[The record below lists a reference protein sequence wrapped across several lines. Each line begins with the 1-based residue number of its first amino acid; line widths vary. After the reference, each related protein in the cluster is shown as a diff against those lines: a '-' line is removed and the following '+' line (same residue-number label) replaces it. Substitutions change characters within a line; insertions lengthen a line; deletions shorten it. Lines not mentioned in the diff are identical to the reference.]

1 MVQASTSFP
10 NQTPDKTQDMK
21 KLRLTFTFLVVIPLS
36 GGLAGKFTDSFSIY
50 LEELMLLYHKENSAE
65 ALKICQIEKCH

>member
-21 KLRLTFTFLVVIPLS
+21 KLRLTFSFLVVISVS
-36 GGLAGKFTDSFSIY
+36 GGLAGKFNLFSIY

-65 ALKICQIEKCH
+65 ALKICLIEKCH